1 MRELRELFNEVS
13 VVEGERERRS
23 SMSEGCTLD
32 ESRKGKEKGKE
43 KEETNEPDEAGITA
57 ATTSTTTT
65 TTASGGEAGVPWRW
79 LESFGCNDCD
89 LMSIEEAVVCHTLSF
104 THVLAHTRSFT
115 SLIRTH

>member
-1 MRELRELFNEVS
+1 MRGCVRELRELFNEVS

-57 ATTSTTTT
+57 ATTSTTTA
-65 TTASGGEAGVPWRW
+65 TTASGEAGVPWQR

-89 LMSIEEAVVCHTLSF
+89 LISIEEVVVYVHPPPC
-104 THVLAHTRSFT
+104 A
-115 SLIRTH
+115 LIH